1 MKNGPHARD
10 FKGSSTRRR
19 HFPKYTQPHPCSPLP
34 LRLPASRLPPRRP
47 SRRRRAAPTS
57 SPARVNTTMNCSKRR
72 YVGFSSSIFDRFV
85 ARASPVRVSHQS
97 HRVSSCASIDACVD
111 GFPARSR
118 VARRQ
123 MRVIARETNR
133 GIFTSKRIP
142 RSSRAEGS
150 PTTGRRRRRRD
161 DASVAGRPWLGSWSG
176 LSFPPHPEENPILHF
191 WMWLTVCDS
200 RNCTETDDTLF
211 FYYSLARSKT

>member
-72 YVGFSSSIFDRFV
+72 YVGFSSIFDRFV
-85 ARASPVRVSHQS
+85 ARVTSARQPSITSRVVVRIDR
-97 HRVSSCASIDACVD
+97 RVCGWISRPIARRATTDAGDCARNQPWDFYLETNPSV
-111 GFPARSR
+111 
-118 VARRQ
+118 VARRG
-123 MRVIARETNR
+123 VADDGT
-133 GIFTSKRIP
+133 TTT
-142 RSSRAEGS
+142 
-150 PTTGRRRRRRD
+150 TTGRRVGRGETLAGFGAFVSPTSSRESDSPLLDVVDGLRLEKLYRD
-161 DASVAGRPWLGSWSG
+161 
-176 LSFPPHPEENPILHF
+176 
-191 WMWLTVCDS
+191 
-200 RNCTETDDTLF
+200 
-211 FYYSLARSKT
+211 